1 MENENIAISVRNISK
16 DFGQERVLTDV
27 SRDFEKG
34 KIHGIVGNNGSGKTV
49 LMKCICGFLLPTEGT
64 VIVNG
69 KRVGKDVDF
78 PYDLGIIIETPGFL
92 PGITGVKNLE
102 ILASLNKKIGLSEI
116 ADSIRR
122 VGLDPHMKKPVGKY
136 SLGMRQRLGIAQAI
150 MEDPSLLIL
159 DEPLNGLDK
168 YGVAEMRKLIK
179 GLKNEGKTIL
189 LASHNQGDID
199 ELCDTVCEM
208 DAGVMT
214 MIREGGGPP
223 QAISPDNQA
232 GMQNNVPETKV

>member
-1 MENENIAISVRNISK
+1 MGNENIAISVRNVCK
-16 DFGQERVLTDV
+16 DFGQVRVLKSV
-27 SRDFEKG
+27 SRDFEAG

-49 LMKCICGFLLPTEGT
+49 LMKCICGFLLPTEGM
-64 VIVNG
+64 VLVNG

-78 PYDLGIIIETPGFL
+78 PSDLGIIIETPGFL
-92 PGITGVKNLE
+92 PNITGVKNLE
-102 ILASLNKKIGLSEI
+102 ILASLNKKIGLADI

-122 VGLDPHMKKPVGKY
+122 VGLDPQSKTPVGKY

-150 MEDPSLLIL
+150 MDNPSLLIL
-159 DEPLNGLDK
+159 DEPMNGLDK
-168 YGVAEMRKLIK
+168 HGVAEMRKLIK

-208 DAGVMT
+208 DAGIMT
-214 MIREGGGPP
+214 MIRE
-223 QAISPDNQA
+223 DR
-232 GMQNNVPETKV
+232 

>member
-1 MENENIAISVRNISK
+1 MRDIAISVQNVSK
-16 DFGQERVLTDV
+16 DFGQERVLNSV

-49 LMKCICGFLLPTEGT
+49 LMKCICGFLISTEGT
-64 VIVNG
+64 VTVNG
-69 KRVGKDVDF
+69 KRVGRDVDF
-78 PYDLGIIIETPGFL
+78 PPDLGLIIETPGFL
-92 PGITGVKNLE
+92 PNLSGAKNLE
-102 ILASLNKKIGLSEI
+102 ILASLNKKIGLAEI

-122 VGLDPHMKKPVGKY
+122 VGLDPLMKKPVGKY

-150 MEDPSLLIL
+150 MEDPALLIL

-168 YGVAEMRKLIK
+168 HGVREMRDLIK
-179 GLKNEGKTIL
+179 GLKADGKTIL

-214 MIREGGGPP
+214 IIREG
-223 QAISPDNQA
+223 
-232 GMQNNVPETKV
+232 

>member
-1 MENENIAISVRNISK
+1 MAKRKNAIQVKNLSK
-16 DFGQERVLTDV
+16 DFGQDRVLKCV
-27 SRDFEKG
+27 NRDFESG

-69 KRVGKDVDF
+69 RRVGKDVDF
-78 PYDLGIIIETPGFL
+78 PLYLGVIIETPGFL
-92 PGITGVKNLE
+92 PGVTGVKNLE

-116 ADSIRR
+116 ADAIRR

-168 YGVAEMRKLIK
+168 HGVAEMRKLIK
-179 GLKNEGKTIL
+179 GLKDEGKTIL

-214 MIREGGGPP
+214 SIRGYEG
-223 QAISPDNQA
+223 
-232 GMQNNVPETKV
+232 

>member
-1 MENENIAISVRNISK
+1 MDDIVIRVEGVYKR
-16 DFGQERVLTDV
+16 FGTDTVLKDV
-27 SRDFEKG
+27 SRSFERG
-34 KIHGIVGNNGSGKTV
+34 RIHGIVGNNGSGKTV
-49 LMKCICGFLLPTEGT
+49 LMKCICGFLIPTEGE

-78 PYDLGIIIETPGFL
+78 PPGLGLIIETPGFL
-92 PGITGVKNLE
+92 PNMTGVKNLE
-102 ILASLNKKIGLSEI
+102 ILASLNKKIGLREI
-116 ADSIRR
+116 AASIRR
-122 VGLDPHMKKPVGKY
+122 VGLDPLMKKPVGKY

-150 MEDPSLLIL
+150 MENPSLLIL

-168 YGVAEMRKLIK
+168 HGVREMRQLIK
-179 GLKNEGKTIL
+179 GLKEQGKTIL

-214 MIREGGGPP
+214 MIREES
-223 QAISPDNQA
+223 I
-232 GMQNNVPETKV
+232 

>member
-1 MENENIAISVRNISK
+1 MEIAISVQKVSK
-16 DFGQERVLTDV
+16 DFGQERVLKGV

-49 LMKCICGFLLPTEGT
+49 LMKCICGFLLPTEGK

-69 KRVGKDVDF
+69 KWVGRDVDF
-78 PYDLGIIIETPGFL
+78 PGDLGIIIETPGFL
-92 PGITGVKNLE
+92 PNITGIKNLE
-102 ILASLNKKIGLSEI
+102 ILASLNKRIGLAEI
-116 ADSIRR
+116 AGSIRR
-122 VGLDPHMKKPVGKY
+122 VGLDPMMKKPVGKY

-168 YGVAEMRKLIK
+168 HGIREMRDLIK
-179 GLKNEGKTIL
+179 SLKEDGKTIL

-208 DAGVMT
+208 DAGNMT
-214 MIREGGGPP
+214 MIRE
-223 QAISPDNQA
+223 
-232 GMQNNVPETKV
+232 E